1 MRPERVWR
9 HVAPE
14 TATTLDHHHRSVHDL
29 VNGAQQ
35 RRGRP
40 STSTTAGGR
49 TPTTG
54 PLAVTRVVDGDT
66 VHVSNGQTVRLIGMD
81 TPELVDPRKVVQC
94 FAREASNRAHQLLD
108 GATVTLEYDP
118 TQGRTDKYGRTLAY
132 VRTADGALYN
142 LRIIANGY
150 AHKYTYRLPYRY
162 QELFR
167 AAERD
172 AAATYRGTGSPTTCG
187 GNTTAPVSSP
197 PSAPAEI
204 GLRPVRTPPYASLR
218 RRPISD
224 CAQIPYR
231 RFEVA
236 GADPHRFDVGP
247 QRHRLRNGMS
257 RDSA

>member
-1 MRPERVWR
+1 MRLERVGVTWR
-9 HVAPE
+9 RDCR
-14 TATTLDHHHRSVHDL
+14 TLDHHHRSVHDL

-35 RRGRP
+35 RRERALDEHDGGGSDTDHGP
-40 STSTTAGGR
+40 LGGR
-49 TPTTG
+49 TH
-54 PLAVTRVVDGDT
+54 VVDGDT

-132 VRTADGALYN
+132 IRTANGALYN
-142 LRIIANGY
+142 LRMIADGY
-150 AHKYTYRLPYRY
+150 AHEYTYRLPYRY
-162 QELFR
+162 QDQFR

-172 AAATYRGTGSPTTCG
+172 AHAHDRGLWSPTTCG

-197 PSAPAEI
+197 PT
-204 GLRPVRTPPYASLR
+204 TPQRSGCDPSYPTVCIPPPPPDL
-218 RRPISD
+218 D

-231 RFEVA
+231 RFAVA
-236 GADPHRFDVGP
+236 GADPHRFDSD
-247 QRHRLRNGMS
+247 HNGIGCETG
-257 RDSA
+257 